1 LEKPRRVDGDTYVV
15 MTNFPAGQ
23 LGILPINWY
32 LIEAQEPVLVDT
44 GMPIERE
51 QFLITLGSLIDPAEI
66 KWIFLTHDDNDHAGN
81 LAQAMK
87 AAPNARLVIPF
98 LAFARLADSHVL
110 SMDRV
115 LLINPG
121 QSFSAGDRELMV
133 LRPPIWD
140 SPATQALYD
149 PKNRTLFSADALGA
163 FIPEPAEDV
172 TDILEAVYT
181 ENFQTFACA
190 ISPWIHLVDQS
201 KFDQH
206 LAAVSK
212 LEPRTILSSHGLVAH
227 GRADSLLKALSAA
240 PAMEPFVG
248 PDHEEMLAMMAEP
261 EPAGVPS

>member
-1 LEKPRRVDGDTYVV
+1 MEKPRRVDGDTYIV

-23 LGILPINWY
+23 LGFLPINWDR
-32 LIEAQEPVLVDT
+32 IEAPEPVLVDT

-51 QFLITLGSLIDPAEI
+51 QFLTTLGSLIDPTEI

-87 AAPNARLVIPF
+87 AAPNARVVMPF
-98 LAFARLADSHVL
+98 LGFARLADSHVL

-121 QSFSAGDRELMV
+121 QTFDVGDRELTV
-133 LRPPIWD
+133 LRPPVWD

-149 PKNRTLFSADALGA
+149 PKNRTLFSADSLGA
-163 FIPEPAEDV
+163 FIPGPAEDV
-172 TDILEAVYT
+172 TDIPEAVYT
-181 ENFQTFACA
+181 ENFQTFASA
-190 ISPWIHLVDQS
+190 VSPWIHLVDQS
-201 KFDQH
+201 KFDRH
-206 LAAVSK
+206 LGAVMK

-227 GRADSLLKALSAA
+227 GRAESLLKALSAA

>member
-1 LEKPRRVDGDTYVV
+1 LEKPRRVDGDTYIVT
-15 MTNFPAGQ
+15 TNFPAGQ

-32 LIEAQEPVLVDT
+32 LIEAREPVLIDT

-51 QFLITLGSLIDPAEI
+51 QFLTTLGSLIDPAEI

-87 AAPNARLVIPF
+87 AAPNARVLMPF
-98 LAFARLADSHVL
+98 LGFARLADSHVL
-110 SMDRV
+110 PMDRV

-121 QSFSAGDRELMV
+121 QSFSAGDRELTV
-133 LRPPIWD
+133 LRPPVWD

-149 PKNRTLFSADALGA
+149 PKNRTLFSSDSLGA
-163 FIPEPAEDV
+163 FIPGPAEVV
-172 TDILEAVYT
+172 TDIPEAAFT
-181 ENFQTFACA
+181 EGFQTFARA
-190 ISPWIHLVDQS
+190 LSPWIHLVDQS
-201 KFDQH
+201 KFDRH
-206 LAAVSK
+206 LDTISR

-227 GRADSLLKALSAA
+227 GCADSLLKALSAA